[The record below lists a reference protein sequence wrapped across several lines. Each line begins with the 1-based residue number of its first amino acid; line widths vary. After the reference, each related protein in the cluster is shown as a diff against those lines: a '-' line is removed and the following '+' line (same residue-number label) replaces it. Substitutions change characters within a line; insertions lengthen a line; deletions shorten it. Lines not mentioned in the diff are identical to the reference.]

1 MKTNVRCN
9 FTCENNMLTNNYH
22 CCSESCVK
30 SYLLQK
36 KNVKGKWFGISLVFY
51 NKESITWVL
60 GAVCKRFLLEC

>member
-1 MKTNVRCN
+1 MSDVTSHVKK
-9 FTCENNMLTNNYH
+9 NMLTNNYH
-22 CCSESCVK
+22 CYSESCVK